1 MQRKAYATG
10 AALVAVLAVGSVG
23 CTGGSGSGAA
33 AADSKPGTVGTA
45 AATAPP
51 GTYRDLPEPCG
62 AVETDIL
69 RAMLPGAESASAQEE
84 GRDGVPAAYEGEQT
98 VTYDNDRRVGCR
110 WKSSTGLGSRH
121 LLVDFE
127 RVVSYDP
134 AVSDDERA
142 VRLYEDM
149 VLEAGIPVSPPSRE
163 GSRDAEG
170 TAGDGA
176 EDAAEGGGEAERAG
190 SAGGSEEPGGSA
202 GTGKPRETGE
212 PSEGGGEGAG
222 GTGEPDDVATPQSTP
237 GAELAPRPLEGI
249 GDAAYLDDELVTAD
263 SGVHRDVTLVF
274 RTGNVIVTVVYE
286 QWVTDKRRLPD
297 SAELQEKA
305 RKLADQLDGEFGD

>member
-10 AALVAVLAVGSVG
+10 AALVAVLAVGTVG
-23 CTGGSGSGAA
+23 CTGGSGTGGA

-62 AVETDIL
+62 AVDTGLL
-69 RAMLPGAESASAQEE
+69 RAMLPGAESASPKDGAE
-84 GRDGVPAAYEGEQT
+84 GGDGTPAAYEGEQT

-110 WKSSTGLGSRH
+110 WKSSTGMGSRH

-149 VLEAGIPVSPPSRE
+149 ALEAGIPTSPPADGESP
-163 GSRDAEG
+163 GSGEETDGDEAGAEE
-170 TAGDGA
+170 AGDGGDDSGRA
-176 EDAAEGGGEAERAG
+176 PKKSGAPTGSGGEDG
-190 SAGGSEEPGGSA
+190 DGD
-202 GTGKPRETGE
+202 
-212 PSEGGGEGAG
+212 GGEGDAD
-222 GTGEPDDVATPQSTP
+222 GEPGTAVPQPAP
-237 GAELAPRPLEGI
+237 GAALAPRPLEAV
-249 GDAAYLDDELVTAD
+249 GDAAYIDDELITAD
-263 SGVHRDVTLVF
+263 SGVHRDITLVF
-274 RTGNVIVTVVYE
+274 RTGNVIVTVEYE

-305 RKLADQLDGEFGD
+305 LKLAGQLAGEFRD

>member
-10 AALVAVLAVGSVG
+10 AALVAALAVGTVG
-23 CTGGSGSGAA
+23 CTGGSGTGGA

-62 AVETDIL
+62 AVDTGL
-69 RAMLPGAESASAQEE
+69 LKAMLPGAGSASPEDGAE
-84 GRDGVPAAYEGEQT
+84 GGDETPAAYEGEQT
-98 VTYDNDRRVGCR
+98 VTYDDDRRVGCR
-110 WKSSTGLGSRH
+110 WKSSTGMGSRH

-149 VLEAGIPVSPPSRE
+149 VLEAGIPSSPPADEESP
-163 GSRDAEG
+163 GSGQETD
-170 TAGDGA
+170 GDGTG
-176 EDAAEGGGEAERAG
+176 DGGEADEAPEESGEPAESDGGDDGVGEDGEDGARDG
-190 SAGGSEEPGGSA
+190 SGEPGTA
-202 GTGKPRETGE
+202 
-212 PSEGGGEGAG
+212 
-222 GTGEPDDVATPQSTP
+222 VPQPAP
-237 GAELAPRPLEGI
+237 GAALAPRPLEDV
-249 GDAAYLDDELVTAD
+249 GDAAYIDDELVTAD
-263 SGVHRDVTLVF
+263 SGVHRDITLVF
-274 RTGNVIVTVVYE
+274 RTGNVIVTVEYE

-305 RKLADQLDGEFGD
+305 LKLAGQLAGEFRD

>member
-10 AALVAVLAVGSVG
+10 VALVAALAVGTVG
-23 CTGGSGSGAA
+23 CTGGSGTGGA

-62 AVETDIL
+62 AVDTGL
-69 RAMLPGAESASAQEE
+69 LKAMLPGAGNASPEDGAE
-84 GRDGVPAAYEGEQT
+84 GGDETPAAYEGEQT
-98 VTYDNDRRVGCR
+98 VTYDDDRRVGCR
-110 WKSSTGLGSRH
+110 WKSSTGMGSRH

-149 VLEAGIPVSPPSRE
+149 VLEAGIPSSPPSDE
-163 GSRDAEG
+163 ESPGSGEETDKDG
-170 TAGDGA
+170 AGDGGDAGEASEESGEPA
-176 EDAAEGGGEAERAG
+176 ESGGDDGVGDDGDGAGEDGARDGGGEPETAVPQPAP
-190 SAGGSEEPGGSA
+190 SAA
-202 GTGKPRETGE
+202 
-212 PSEGGGEGAG
+212 A
-222 GTGEPDDVATPQSTP
+222 A
-237 GAELAPRPLEGI
+237 LAPRPLENV
-249 GDAAYLDDELVTAD
+249 GDAAYIDDELVTAD
-263 SGVHRDVTLVF
+263 SGVHRDITLVF
-274 RTGNVIVTVVYE
+274 RTGNVIVTVEYE

-305 RKLADQLDGEFGD
+305 LKLAGRLAGEFQD

>member
-10 AALVAVLAVGSVG
+10 AALVAALAVGTVG
-23 CTGGSGSGAA
+23 CTGGSGTGGA

-62 AVETDIL
+62 AVDTGL
-69 RAMLPGAESASAQEE
+69 LKAMLPGAGSSSPEDEDGAE
-84 GRDGVPAAYEGEQT
+84 GGDETPAAYEGEQT
-98 VTYDNDRRVGCR
+98 VTYDDDRRVGCR
-110 WKSSTGLGSRH
+110 WKSSTGMGSRH

-149 VLEAGIPVSPPSRE
+149 VLEAGIPSSPPSDEESPGSGRE
-163 GSRDAEG
+163 TD
-170 TAGDGA
+170 GDGT
-176 EDAAEGGGEAERAG
+176 EDGGEADEASQESGEPAESDGGDDGAG
-190 SAGGSEEPGGSA
+190 EDGARDGSGEPGTA
-202 GTGKPRETGE
+202 
-212 PSEGGGEGAG
+212 
-222 GTGEPDDVATPQSTP
+222 VPQPAP
-237 GAELAPRPLEGI
+237 GAALAPRPLEDV
-249 GDAAYLDDELVTAD
+249 GDAAYIDDELVTAD
-263 SGVHRDVTLVF
+263 SGVHRDITLVF
-274 RTGNVIVTVVYE
+274 RTGNVIVTVEYE

-305 RKLADQLDGEFGD
+305 LKLAGQLAGEFRD

>member
-10 AALVAVLAVGSVG
+10 AALVAALAVGTVG
-23 CTGGSGSGAA
+23 CTGGSGTGGA

-62 AVETDIL
+62 AVDTGL
-69 RAMLPGAESASAQEE
+69 LKAMLPGAASASPEDGAE
-84 GRDGVPAAYEGEQT
+84 GGETPAAYEGEQT
-98 VTYDNDRRVGCR
+98 VTYDDDRRVGCR
-110 WKSSTGLGSRH
+110 WKSSTGMGSRH

-149 VLEAGIPVSPPSRE
+149 VLEAGIPSSPPSE
-163 GSRDAEG
+163 EESPGPGEETD
-170 TAGDGA
+170 GDGTGDGG
-176 EDAAEGGGEAERAG
+176 DAGEASQE
-190 SAGGSEEPGGSA
+190 S
-202 GTGKPRETGE
+202 GE
-212 PSEGGGEGAG
+212 PAESGGDGDDGARDG
-222 GTGEPDDVATPQSTP
+222 SGEPETSVPQPAPS
-237 GAELAPRPLEGI
+237 AAAALAPRPLENL
-249 GDAAYLDDELVTAD
+249 GDAAYIDDELVTAD
-263 SGVHRDVTLVF
+263 SGVHRDITLVF
-274 RTGNVIVTVVYE
+274 RTGNVIVTVEYE

-297 SAELQEKA
+297 SAELQERA
-305 RKLADQLDGEFGD
+305 LELAGRLAGEFRD

>member
-10 AALVAVLAVGSVG
+10 TALVAVLAVGTVG
-23 CTGGSGSGAA
+23 CTGGSGTGGA
-33 AADSKPGTVGTA
+33 AADSKPGTVGA

-62 AVETDIL
+62 AVDAGLL
-69 RAMLPGAESASAQEE
+69 RAMLPGAESASPK
-84 GRDGVPAAYEGEQT
+84 DGAESGDGTPAAYEGEQT

-110 WKSSTGLGSRH
+110 WKSSTGMGSRH

-149 VLEAGIPVSPPSRE
+149 ALEAGIPSSPPAGGESSGPGE
-163 GSRDAEG
+163 GADGDEAGAEE
-170 TAGDGA
+170 AGDGG
-176 EDAAEGGGEAERAG
+176 EDSGRASKKSGAPAGSGGGDGEEGDGGGED
-190 SAGGSEEPGGSA
+190 AGGEPGTAVPQPAPSA
-202 GTGKPRETGE
+202 
-212 PSEGGGEGAG
+212 A
-222 GTGEPDDVATPQSTP
+222 
-237 GAELAPRPLEGI
+237 LAPRPLEAV
-249 GDAAYLDDELVTAD
+249 GDAAYIDDELVTAD
-263 SGVHRDVTLVF
+263 SGVHRDITLVF
-274 RTGNVIVTVVYE
+274 RTGNVIVTVEYE

-305 RKLADQLDGEFGD
+305 LKLAGQLAGVFRD